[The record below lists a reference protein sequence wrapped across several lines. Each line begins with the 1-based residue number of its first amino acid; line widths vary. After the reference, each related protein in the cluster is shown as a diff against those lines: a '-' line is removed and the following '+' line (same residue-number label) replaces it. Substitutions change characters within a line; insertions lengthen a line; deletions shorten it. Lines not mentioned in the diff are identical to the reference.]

1 MSEHAQA
8 DHVFELVHE
17 SDARRYSMRIDGQ
30 LVCIVD
36 YSINRNAIALT
47 RTYTQPQ
54 YRGNGYEADLVEFA
68 VNDSETTTTYRGVPT
83 CWYVGEWFD
92 KHPSRANLLN
102 R

>member
-1 MSEHAQA
+1 MSDHAQA
-8 DHVFELVHE
+8 DHVFEFAHE
-17 SDARRYSMRIDGQ
+17 RDLHRYSMRIDGQ

-47 RTYTQPQ
+47 RTYTQPR
-54 YRGNGYEADLVEFA
+54 YRGNGYAADLVEFA
-68 VNDSETTTTYRGVPT
+68 VNDIETTTPYRVVPT

-92 KHPSRANLLN
+92 KHPSRATLLS